1 MGSAKA
7 AELNGFAA
15 PAHALELAAQLR
27 LTKSKNR
34 LLDTSPTQPLLPVAA
49 TAFLKPVIW

>member
-1 MGSAKA
+1 MNTKLVSSIEA
-7 AELNGFAA
+7 ATRSRLAVVA
-15 PAHALELAAQLR
+15 DDTLLLE
-27 LTKSKNR
+27 SKNR